1 MESKEIDELV
11 ESCRAEF
18 QRTLEE
24 GCKPPPTGFAIF
36 DLPEEFDDVSVAVVT
51 MSRQLHEAS
60 DVEDLA
66 RHVKNCTN
74 STVVAAGLII
84 LMPEPIWTEVFGP
97 AKMPLDVVGILHVE
111 YLASSF
117 KTWVLTRSGS
127 GPGTWSLHAT
137 GPRTKLPR
145 LLSDSCYGTSV
156 GQA

>member
-11 ESCRAEF
+11 ESCRNEF

-24 GCKPPPTGFAIF
+24 GQKPPPTGFVIF

-74 STVVAAGLII
+74 STVVAAGLIV
-84 LMPEPIWTEVFGP
+84 LMPEPVWAEVFGP
-97 AKMPLDVVGILHVE
+97 AKMPSDVVGILHVE
-111 YLASSF
+111 YLTSSF
-117 KTWVLTRSGS
+117 KTWVLTLSGRK
-127 GPGTWSLHAT
+127 PGEWSLHAT
-137 GPRTKLPR
+137 GHNTKLPR
-145 LLSDSCYGTSV
+145 LLSDRCYGTSI